1 MTSAPARR
9 SIRRQ
14 LLVILLGAVALASI
28 ATTTVSYFDARHEVG
43 ELLDAHLAQSASLLV
58 AQLGHEPEQ
67 IDIEHSPILHPYG
80 QRVAFQFWENGTA
93 LRLHSANAPNSRLS
107 PKSEGF
113 DDADIEGARWR
124 VFSGWDAE
132 RRYLVQVG
140 ERLDAREEIVATI
153 AKNMLWPLVVALP
166 ALGVLIWLGVQ
177 RATRPLRLLNRQL
190 EARAPDNL
198 AALDVNDAP
207 AEVSPLVAS
216 LNRLFARVRASMEN
230 EHRFTADAAH
240 ELRTPLAGLR
250 AQAQVA
256 RGASDGAERSR
267 ALDNVIAGCDRAAHL
282 VDQLLT
288 LARLEPE
295 TFRAAHERCDLT
307 KITQAAIGEVVPTA
321 LAKSIEIDFAKDSP
335 AEVGGDARILRILLR
350 NLLDNAVRYSAA
362 NTTVKVRSGEC
373 DGVAFICVADRGPG
387 VPSEERAGLGQRF
400 HRLPGSEAAGTGLG
414 LSIAKRIAQNHGASI
429 HFDETAPGI
438 GLTVTVSFPARREEE
453 LRAAPPLTLS
463 DAERASCY

>member
-1 MTSAPARR
+1 MTRTLPRR

-14 LLVILLGAVALASI
+14 LLLVLLGAVTLAWI
-28 ATTTVSYFDARHEVG
+28 ATTIVSYFDARHELG

-58 AQLGHEPEQ
+58 AQLGHESAE

-107 PKSEGF
+107 PKSESF
-113 DDADIEGARWR
+113 DDANIEGARWR

-153 AKNMLWPLVVALP
+153 AKNMLWPLLVALP
-166 ALGVLIWLGVQ
+166 ALGVLIWLGVE

-207 AEVSPLVAS
+207 AEVAPLVAS
-216 LNRLFARVRASMEN
+216 LNRLFARVRSSMEN
-230 EHRFTADAAH
+230 ERRFTGDAAH

-256 RGASDGAERSR
+256 RGASDAAERSH
-267 ALDNVIAGCDRAAHL
+267 ALDNVIAGCDQAAHL

-288 LARLEPE
+288 LARLEPDNLQGA
-295 TFRAAHERCDLT
+295 RERCDLA
-307 KITQAAIGEVVPTA
+307 KISQAAIAEVVPMA
-321 LAKSIEIDFAKDSP
+321 LAKSMEIEFTNDAP
-335 AEVGGDARILRILLR
+335 PEVRGDARLLRILLR
-350 NLLDNAVRYSAA
+350 NLLDNAVRYSPA
-362 NTTVKVRSGEC
+362 NTAVKVRSGEH
-373 DGVAFICVADRGPG
+373 DGVVFISVADRGPG
-387 VPSEERAGLGQRF
+387 VTPEARARLGERF
-400 HRLPGSEAAGTGLG
+400 HRLPGAEGAGAGTGLG
-414 LSIAKRIAQNHGASI
+414 LSISKRIAQIHGASI
-429 HFDETAPGI
+429 SFDETAPGL
-438 GLTVTVSFPARREEE
+438 GLAVTVSFPARRE
-453 LRAAPPLTLS
+453 RDRGPFP
-463 DAERASCY
+463 DGERCGPCQ